1 MDPFFYPPDFNFGV
15 PTSRTASLCFLS
27 GTLAPYYHEY
37 RVVATVIAKFV
48 SQFCGRKRG
57 ARVRGPIRYDA
68 GQIVATRQA
77 WWDRRWVTGAAI
89 GLSGGIA
96 NGLFG

>member
-1 MDPFFYPPDFNFGV
+1 M
-15 PTSRTASLCFLS
+15 
-27 GTLAPYYHEY
+27 
-37 RVVATVIAKFV
+37 
-48 SQFCGRKRG
+48 
-57 ARVRGPIRYDA
+57 RGPIRYDA

-96 NGLFG
+96 NGLFGELQMDFLGNCKRTFWVITNGLFG